1 MIDKIKKRDIIKS
14 KKFIFLM
21 YLEKIYFKFIFI
33 RIEIIIFFEFLIKIC
48 KKLCY
53 NVKIWIYI

>member
-21 YLEKIYFKFIFI
+21 YLEKIYF
-33 RIEIIIFFEFLIKIC
+33 
-48 KKLCY
+48 
-53 NVKIWIYI
+53 